1 MALRYVKGMKNAMRE
16 QGTSLIEA
24 LVASLIMTTGVAT
37 MAQLFSLSI
46 ASNAAA
52 RRSTIA
58 TVLAEQK
65 IEQLRVEAAVAG
77 SAFPASPP
85 SSLDQSTDG
94 FVDHLGVDGRVVST
108 STQPP
113 AQAIYT
119 RRWSVEPITADP
131 DAPVV
136 IQVIVA
142 QRAGLRRAS
151 RTRGDFR
158 VATLATRSAP

>member
-1 MALRYVKGMKNAMRE
+1 MRE
-16 QGTSLIEA
+16 QGTSLVEA

-37 MAQLFSLSI
+37 TAQLFSLSI

-52 RRSTIA
+52 RRNTIA

-65 IEQLRVEAAVAG
+65 IEQLRAEAAVAG
-77 SAFPASPP
+77 SAFAVSPL

-94 FVDHLGVDGRVVST
+94 FVDHVGVDGRVVST

-113 AQAIYT
+113 PQAIYT
-119 RRWSVEPITADP
+119 RRWSVEPITTDP

-142 QRAGLRRAS
+142 QRAGLRPS
-151 RTRGDFR
+151 GRTRGDFR